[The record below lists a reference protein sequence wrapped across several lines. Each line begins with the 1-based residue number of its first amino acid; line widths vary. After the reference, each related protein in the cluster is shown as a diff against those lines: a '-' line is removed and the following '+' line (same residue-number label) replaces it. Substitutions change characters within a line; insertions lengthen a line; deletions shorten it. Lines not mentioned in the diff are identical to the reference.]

1 MTLPPSDAPRHDP
14 APAAPDPAGD
24 ETDGASSSA
33 DRAPAAEPRQ
43 EALEFL
49 LRRMRH
55 RGDFPALSSSVTA
68 INRITA
74 SESESVGK
82 LSDLILRDFSLTNK
96 LLRVVNSAHYRPTG
110 SSISTISRAVIVLG
124 FDAVRNIAITVLL
137 FEHLH
142 DKANAAQLKE
152 EFLRAC
158 LAGLLARDIGA
169 RLRLRELEQAYI
181 CAVFHNLGRLV
192 SQYYFPE
199 ESEDI
204 RRVMKET
211 GCRDDL
217 AAQQVLGLSFEDLGI
232 GLAEAWGFPPVIVG
246 SMRKV
251 AEGTV
256 RRPDTLEGRL
266 RALSGC
272 ANELCDAVAS
282 LPARER
288 DRVIRHIASR
298 FADAVP
304 MTEDKVRESLA
315 SSIEELADLAQV
327 IQVRLP
333 ATRIGRQL
341 DHFIHATEGAAPPED
356 DAPLPGQLRERSQA
370 EDAGAPAGAAASRLD
385 AQAILTAGIQDITSA
400 LLEGLKLNDVL
411 RIILETVYRA
421 MGFKHVLLCIRD
433 ARGNTMTGRFGFG
446 PDIDRL
452 IRSVRFSLA
461 TQPDNVFNVATAK
474 GVDILISDVD
484 DPQIAGRIP
493 AWYRQALAS
502 QTFVLFPL
510 TLKNT
515 PVALIYADKDRAG
528 DIVIAEHELAL
539 LRTLRNQALLAIK
552 QAA

>member
-1 MTLPPSDAPRHDP
+1 MTQHRPDALQPASEPDASPPAQQ
-14 APAAPDPAGD
+14 
-24 ETDGASSSA
+24 EA
-33 DRAPAAEPRQ
+33 DRSAPSVDRDPPTEPRQ

-55 RGDFPALSSSVTA
+55 RGDFPALSSSVVA

-137 FEHLH
+137 FEHLQ

-192 SQYYFPE
+192 SQYYFGE

-204 RRVMKET
+204 RRVMKHT
-211 GCRDDL
+211 GCDED
-217 AAQQVLGLSFEDLGI
+217 AAARQVLGVSFEELGT
-232 GLAEAWGFPPVIVG
+232 GLAQAWGFPPVIVT

-251 AEGTV
+251 SSGPV

-272 ANELCDAVAS
+272 ANELCDAVAALS
-282 LPARER
+282 VSERER
-288 DRVIRHIASR
+288 EINRILSR

-304 MTEDKVRESLA
+304 LPEDKLRESLETA
-315 SSIEELADLAQV
+315 VGELADLAQV

-341 DHFIHATEGAAPPED
+341 HHYMNAADGAVSPAEEAPM
-356 DAPLPGQLRERSQA
+356 PGQLGERDGATA
-370 EDAGAPAGAAASRLD
+370 EAGVPTPRVT
-385 AQAILTAGIQDITSA
+385 AQAVLTAGIQDITNA
-400 LLEGLKLNDVL
+400 LLEGVKLNDVL
-411 RIILETVYRA
+411 RIILETIYRA

-433 ARGNTMTGRFGFG
+433 ARSNTMTGRFGFG
-446 PDIDRL
+446 PDIETL
-452 IRSVRFSLA
+452 IRGVRFSLA

-474 GVDILISDVD
+474 GVDILITDVD
-484 DPQIAGRIP
+484 DPQIASRIP
-493 AWYRQALAS
+493 AWYRKALPS
-502 QTFVLFPL
+502 QTFVLLPL
-510 TLKNT
+510 TLKGT

-528 DIVIAEHELAL
+528 DIVIAENELAL

-552 QAA
+552 QSA